1 MGKRGSQ
8 RLWRGLASIT
18 ASVTVLSLVGTS
30 MVNSFR
36 TDIDKFLGTSST
48 KLVTN

>member
-1 MGKRGSQ
+1 MKTRTKQ
-8 RLWRGLASIT
+8 RVWRGLASIT
-18 ASVTVLSLVGTS
+18 ASVTVLSMVGTG

-48 KLVTN
+48 